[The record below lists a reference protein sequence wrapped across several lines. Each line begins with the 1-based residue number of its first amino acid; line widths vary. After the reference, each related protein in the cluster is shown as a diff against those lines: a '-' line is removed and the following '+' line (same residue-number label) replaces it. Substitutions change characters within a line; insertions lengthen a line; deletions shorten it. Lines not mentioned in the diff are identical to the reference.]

1 MCKTPPPPA
10 RPAPQ
15 AGLTIQYIWGSL
27 MNVTETKSEG
37 LSREFRVSIPKGELA
52 AKLNDKITEIQ
63 PKMTLKGFRPGKVP
77 AAHIKKMYGKSIM
90 GDIVNDLVNE
100 SSTKALE
107 EKAIRAASRPS
118 IHLDVAADKVVAG
131 EADLDYHMHVEIMPD
146 FEPTDVTALSLERM
160 VAEPAE
166 EEIND
171 ALKRLAENNKSYG
184 TKEGKAEKDDQVVI
198 DFVGSINGEKFDG
211 GAAEDMPLVIGS
223 GRFIPGFEDQL
234 IGVSAGD
241 QVNVSVTFPD
251 SYQVEALKGKP
262 ALFEVK
268 VKEVKGPKETEIND
282 DFAKMLG
289 LENLEALTGAV
300 KSQLSG
306 ELGFATR
313 QQVKRVLLDALDER
327 HAFDLPSLMVRSEF
341 DQIWAQFEQEKNS
354 GRLSDEDKGKSDD
367 ELKAE
372 YQKIAERRV
381 RLGLVLAEIGR
392 RAGVQVTNEE
402 LGQVL
407 RQEASRYPGQE
418 REVIDFYRQNAG
430 ALAQLQAPVYE
441 EKVVDYILSKAT
453 VTDKSVT
460 REELMKEVGDE

>member
-1 MCKTPPPPA
+1 
-10 RPAPQ
+10 
-15 AGLTIQYIWGSL
+15 

-37 LSREFRVSIPKGELA
+37 LSREFRVTIPKGELA
-52 AKLNDKITEIQ
+52 AKLNDKITEMQ
-63 PKMTLKGFRPGKVP
+63 PKMSLKGFRPGKVP

-100 SSTKALE
+100 SSSKALE
-107 EKAIRAASRPS
+107 EKSLRAASRPS
-118 IHLDVAADKVVAG
+118 IHLDVAADAVVAG
-131 EADLDYHMHVEIMPD
+131 EADLDYHMHVEVMPE
-146 FEPTDVTALSLERM
+146 FEPTDVSSISIERM
-160 VAEPAE
+160 VAEPTE
-166 EEIND
+166 DEIND
-171 ALKRLAENNKSYG
+171 SLKRIAENNKSYA
-184 TKEGKAEKDDQVVI
+184 TKDGKAEKDDQVVI
-198 DFVGSINGEKFDG
+198 DFVGSIDGEKFDG

-241 QVNVSVTFPD
+241 EVNVNVTFPEE
-251 SYQVEALKGKP
+251 YQVETLKGKP

-268 VKEVKGPKETEIND
+268 VKEVKGPKETELND
-282 DFAKMLG
+282 EFAKTLG
-289 LENLEALTGAV
+289 LEDLEALKGAL
-300 KSQLSG
+300 KNQLSG
-306 ELGFATR
+306 DLNFATR

-327 HAFDLPSLMVRSEF
+327 HAFDLPPLMVKAEF
-341 DQIWAQFEQEKNS
+341 DQIWAQFEQEKTA
-354 GRLSDEDKGKSDD
+354 GRLSEEDKGKSDED
-367 ELKAE
+367 LKAE
-372 YQKIAERRV
+372 YQKIADRRV

-402 LGQVL
+402 LSQVL

-418 REVIDFYRQNAG
+418 RQVIDFYRQNPG
-430 ALAQLQAPVYE
+430 ALSQLQAPVYE

>member
-1 MCKTPPPPA
+1 
-10 RPAPQ
+10 
-15 AGLTIQYIWGSL
+15 

-37 LSREFRVSIPKGELA
+37 LSREFRVTIPKGDLA
-52 AKLNDKITEIQ
+52 AKLNDKITEMQ
-63 PKMTLKGFRPGKVP
+63 PKMNLKGFRPGKVP

-107 EKAIRAASRPS
+107 EKALRPASRPS

-131 EADLDYHMHVEIMPD
+131 EADLDYHMNVEVMPD
-146 FEPTDVTALSLERM
+146 FEPTDVSALSIERM
-160 VAEPAE
+160 VAEPTE

-171 ALKRLAENNKSYG
+171 GLKRIADSNKSYA

-198 DFVGSINGEKFDG
+198 DFVGSIDGEKFDG

-241 QVNVSVTFPD
+241 EVNVNVTFPD
-251 SYQVEALKGKP
+251 EYQVETLKGKP

-268 VKEVKGPKETEIND
+268 VKEVKGPKETEISD
-282 DFAKMLG
+282 EFAKTLG
-289 LENLEALTGAV
+289 LEDLEALKGAL

-306 ELGFATR
+306 DLNFATR

-327 HAFDLPSLMVRSEF
+327 HSFDLPPLMVKAEF
-341 DQIWAQFEQEKNS
+341 EQIWAQFEQEKKAD
-354 GRLSDEDKGKSDD
+354 RLSEEDKGKSDE
-367 ELKAE
+367 ELRAE

-381 RLGLVLAEIGR
+381 RLGLVLAEVGR

-402 LGQVL
+402 LSQVL
-407 RQEASRYPGQE
+407 RQEAQRYPGQE
-418 REVIDFYRQNAG
+418 KQVIDFYRQNPG
-430 ALAQLQAPVYE
+430 ALSQLQAPIYE

-453 VTDKSVT
+453 VTDKTVT

>member
-1 MCKTPPPPA
+1 
-10 RPAPQ
+10 
-15 AGLTIQYIWGSL
+15 

-52 AKLNDKITEIQ
+52 AKLNDKITEMQ
-63 PKMTLKGFRPGKVP
+63 PKMNLKGFRPGKVP

-100 SSTKALE
+100 SSSKALE
-107 EKAIRAASRPS
+107 EKSLRAASRPS
-118 IHLDVAADKVVAG
+118 IHLDVAADAVVAG
-131 EADLDYHMHVEIMPD
+131 EADLDYHMHVEVMPE
-146 FEPTDVTALSLERM
+146 FEPTDVSSISIERM
-160 VAEPAE
+160 VAEPTE
-166 EEIND
+166 DEIND
-171 ALKRLAENNKSYG
+171 SLKRIAENNKSYA

-198 DFVGSINGEKFDG
+198 DFVGSIDGEKFDG

-234 IGVSAGD
+234 LGVSAGD
-241 QVNVSVTFPD
+241 EVNVNVTFPD
-251 SYQVEALKGKP
+251 EYQVETLKGKP

-268 VKEVKGPKETEIND
+268 VKEVKGPKETELND
-282 DFAKMLG
+282 EFAKTLG
-289 LENLEALTGAV
+289 LEDLEALKGAL
-300 KSQLSG
+300 KNQLSG
-306 ELGFATR
+306 DLNFATR

-327 HAFDLPSLMVRSEF
+327 HAFDLPPLMVKAEF
-341 DQIWAQFEQEKNS
+341 DQIWAQFEQEKTA
-354 GRLSDEDKGKSDD
+354 GRLSEEDKGKSDED
-367 ELKAE
+367 LKAE
-372 YQKIAERRV
+372 YQKIADRRV

-402 LGQVL
+402 LSQVL

-418 REVIDFYRQNAG
+418 RQVIDFYRQNPG
-430 ALAQLQAPVYE
+430 ALSQLQAPVYE

>member
-1 MCKTPPPPA
+1 
-10 RPAPQ
+10 
-15 AGLTIQYIWGSL
+15 

-37 LSREFRVSIPKGELA
+37 LSREFRVTIPKGDLA
-52 AKLNDKITEIQ
+52 AKLNDKITEMQ
-63 PKMTLKGFRPGKVP
+63 PKMNLKGFRPGKVP

-107 EKAIRAASRPS
+107 EKALRPASRPS

-131 EADLDYHMHVEIMPD
+131 EADLDYHMHVEVMPD
-146 FEPTDVTALSLERM
+146 FEPTDVSALSIERM
-160 VAEPAE
+160 VAEPTE

-171 ALKRLAENNKSYG
+171 GLKRIADSNKSYA

-198 DFVGSINGEKFDG
+198 DFVGSIDGEKFDG

-241 QVNVSVTFPD
+241 EVNVNVTFPEE
-251 SYQVEALKGKP
+251 YQVETLKGKP

-268 VKEVKGPKETEIND
+268 VKEVKGSKETEISD
-282 DFAKMLG
+282 EFAKTLG
-289 LENLEALTGAV
+289 LEDLEALKGAL
-300 KSQLSG
+300 KAQLSG
-306 ELGFATR
+306 DLNFATR

-327 HAFDLPSLMVRSEF
+327 HAFDLPPLMVKAEF
-341 DQIWAQFEQEKNS
+341 EQIWAQFEQEKKAD
-354 GRLSDEDKGKSDD
+354 RLSEEDKGKSEE

-392 RAGVQVTNEE
+392 RASVQVTNEE

-418 REVIDFYRQNAG
+418 KQVIDFYRQNPG
-430 ALAQLQAPVYE
+430 ALSQLQAPVYE

>member
-1 MCKTPPPPA
+1 
-10 RPAPQ
+10 
-15 AGLTIQYIWGSL
+15 

-37 LSREFRVSIPKGELA
+37 LSREFRVTIPKGDLA
-52 AKLNDKITEIQ
+52 AKLNDKITEMQ
-63 PKMTLKGFRPGKVP
+63 PKMNLKGFRPGKVP

-107 EKAIRAASRPS
+107 EKALRPASRPS

-131 EADLDYHMHVEIMPD
+131 EADLDYHMHVEVMPE
-146 FEPTDVTALSLERM
+146 FEPTDVSALSIERM
-160 VAEPAE
+160 VAEPTE

-171 ALKRLAENNKSYG
+171 GLKRIADSNKSYA

-198 DFVGSINGEKFDG
+198 DFVGSIDGEKFDG

-241 QVNVSVTFPD
+241 EVNVNVTFPEE
-251 SYQVEALKGKP
+251 YQVETLKGKP

-268 VKEVKGPKETEIND
+268 VKEVKGPKETEISD
-282 DFAKMLG
+282 EFAKTLG
-289 LENLEALTGAV
+289 LEDLEALKGAL
-300 KSQLSG
+300 KAQLSG
-306 ELGFATR
+306 DLNFATR

-327 HAFDLPSLMVRSEF
+327 HAFDLPPLMVKAEF
-341 DQIWAQFEQEKNS
+341 EQIWAQFEQEKKAD
-354 GRLSDEDKGKSDD
+354 RLSEEDKGKSDE
-367 ELKAE
+367 ELRAE
-372 YQKIAERRV
+372 YHKIAERRV

-392 RAGVQVTNEE
+392 RASVQVTNEE

-418 REVIDFYRQNAG
+418 KQVIDFYRQNPG
-430 ALAQLQAPVYE
+430 ALSQLQAPVYE